1 MLVCSTS
8 SLKNLESDR
17 VRPEVVVFRELDTLV
32 RNLGDQVAGYRRR
45 ALAGEARTKELQTLV
60 DSYRSQL
67 EDVRADAELAIAAR
81 DTSHAREHHAA
92 LREGSLR
99 EALLAADR
107 ARAQAEL
114 ALAQFHAERAAAAE
128 LAAAIPP
135 PAATLAEVALTEE
148 NERLRMR
155 LLEARERTTQLVDR
169 LKFLRQQMTQ
179 GVER

>member
-1 MLVCSTS
+1 M
-8 SLKNLESDR
+8 
-17 VRPEVVVFRELDTLV
+17 
-32 RNLGDQVAGYRRR
+32 
-45 ALAGEARTKELQTLV
+45 
-60 DSYRSQL
+60 
-67 EDVRADAELAIAAR
+67 
-81 DTSHAREHHAA
+81 
-92 LREGSLR
+92 
-99 EALLAADR
+99 AADR